1 MIELIALSAILL
13 IAGLLGLRYASDYRL
28 HDAISFISGL
38 VAMLS
43 LAAGLIV
50 GAFTP
55 FYYGAGLKADLI
67 NSEYGTSYTR
77 EQMFFASDIIDTVRE
92 IKRQRVELNGN
103 LMQQEND

>member
-13 IAGLLGLRYASDYRL
+13 TAGLLGLKYASDYML
-28 HDAISFISGL
+28 HDAISFISGF

-43 LAAGLIV
+43 LAAGVTV
-50 GAFTP
+50 GALTP

-67 NSEYGTSYTR
+67 NAEYGTNYTR

-103 LMQQEND
+103 LMQQRND